1 MLSRRKLQIASGKI
15 QNNAIND
22 LKFQA
27 NKRVSY
33 DYQINKLQVLS
44 LKSYVTT
51 INISL
56 ECRYVN
62 SIFQDFEICISLIQY
77 SSKISNLVS
86 FAAFQI
92 LQSSRNRNHRAN
104 TFQRNVCLQMI
115 ASDGMWYYSEEHQLR
130 ILHENHGSTID
141 SHSLE
146 NKTYNKIREHFY

>member
-1 MLSRRKLQIASGKI
+1 MFSRRKLQIVSGKI
-15 QNNAIND
+15 QKNAIND

-27 NKRVSY
+27 NKRVS
-33 DYQINKLQVLS
+33 QINKLQVLS

-62 SIFQDFEICISLIQY
+62 SLFQDFEICISLIQY

-92 LQSSRNRNHRAN
+92 LQSSLNRNPRAN

-146 NKTYNKIREHFY
+146 NKTYNKIREHFC